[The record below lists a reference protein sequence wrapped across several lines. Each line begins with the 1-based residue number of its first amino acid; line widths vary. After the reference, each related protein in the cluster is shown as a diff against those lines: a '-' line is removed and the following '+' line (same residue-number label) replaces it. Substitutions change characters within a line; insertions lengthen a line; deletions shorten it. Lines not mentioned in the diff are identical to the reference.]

1 MKERRTWKPGQ
12 PGGREDGRKA
22 APVHPKRAPKG
33 WSGDEP
39 DSETGKDRGERLE
52 TIKTIRDLED
62 FTARRRRF
70 LYHVTERVTE
80 FFYFPRE
87 GE

>member
-1 MKERRTWKPGQ
+1 LP
-12 PGGREDGRKA
+12 
-22 APVHPKRAPKG
+22 
-33 WSGDEP
+33 
-39 DSETGKDRGERLE
+39 RLE

-80 FFYFPRE
+80 FFSFPRE
-87 GE
+87 GGGLPFFSLRAPPMPPQGSTLIQALDGGEAALPGEGKMIKN